1 MASNYAMIIAMTT
14 QPQNTFLVTVL
25 VVMAVTCGKSFVF
38 SNANADAD
46 SAPALSGEALVR
58 EALAA
63 HNKVRGTVGVPDL
76 AWDSGLAK
84 LAQQWA
90 RHLCRGG
97 KQLPML
103 EHRKIRQGSP
113 GENLWEGATSEAQA
127 YSITEAVQRW
137 AEEQK
142 YFDKKSGQCRGGV
155 CGHYTQLVWRGTTHV
170 GCGVATCTASGMTAT
185 VWACNYSPAGNIIG
199 ERPY

>member
-1 MASNYAMIIAMTT
+1 MTSNYAMIFRMSKK
-14 QPQNTFLVTVL
+14 QQNAFLVTVS
-25 VVMAVTCGKSFVF
+25 VAMFITSEMSFVF
-38 SNANADAD
+38 PDAVADP
-46 SAPALSGEALVR
+46 APALSGEALAR

-63 HNKVRGTVGVPDL
+63 HNRVRGKVGVPEL
-76 AWDSGLAK
+76 SWDSDLAK

-90 RHLCRGG
+90 HHLCRGG

-103 EHRKIRQGSP
+103 QHRKIHQGSP

-137 AEEQK
+137 EEEQK
-142 YFDKKSGQCRGGV
+142 YFDKKTGECRGGV

-170 GCGVATCTASGMTAT
+170 GCGVATCSASGMTAT